1 MIFKL
6 IFLNN
11 NIISIIMK
19 TYLFI
24 DLSYFIFYLYYARKK
39 YFEFQK
45 KDTTDLIN
53 NTEFLEGFSNFDL
66 KLKQLRKNLNL
77 PEDVIIIFG
86 KDCRRSEIW
95 RNDVYPQYKQ
105 SRKVNNEVGDFFAHI
120 YTNIIDKYTFI
131 ENERCEA
138 DDVIGI
144 LTKSLYENNTI
155 YIITGDHDYLQLL
168 YNDNV
173 QIYNMKLKNLR
184 DKSSGDRY
192 TDLMMK
198 ILCGDSSDNIYA
210 IHTKLGPKTAMKYIT
225 NNEEL
230 KKKCEDQTIK
240 ENLERNKKLIDME
253 YIPEN
258 YKKQIID
265 KFKLLNL

>member
-1 MIFKL
+1 
-6 IFLNN
+6 
-11 NIISIIMK
+11 MK

-53 NTEFLEGFSNFDL
+53 NKEFLDGFANFDM
-66 KLKQLRKNLNL
+66 KLKQIKKNLSL

-86 KDCRRSEIW
+86 RDCRRKDIW
-95 RNDVYPQYKQ
+95 RNDIYPQYKQ
-105 SRKVNNEVGDFFAHI
+105 SRKVNNEVGEFFV
-120 YTNIIDKYTFI
+120 YVYKNLLDKYTYL

-138 DDVIGI
+138 DDVIGV
-144 LTKSLYENNTI
+144 LTKKLYKDNKI

-173 QIYNMKLKNLR
+173 QIYTMKMKSLR
-184 DKSSGDRY
+184 EKSSGDRY
-192 TDLMMK
+192 RDLMMK
-198 ILCGDSSDNIYA
+198 ILIGDNSDNIFA

-225 NNEEL
+225 NEEEL
-230 KKKCEDQTIK
+230 KKKCEDETIK
-240 ENLERNKKLIDME
+240 QNLERNRKLIDME
-253 YIPEN
+253 NIPEN
-258 YKKQIID
+258 YKKEIIN
-265 KFKLLNL
+265 KFELLNL